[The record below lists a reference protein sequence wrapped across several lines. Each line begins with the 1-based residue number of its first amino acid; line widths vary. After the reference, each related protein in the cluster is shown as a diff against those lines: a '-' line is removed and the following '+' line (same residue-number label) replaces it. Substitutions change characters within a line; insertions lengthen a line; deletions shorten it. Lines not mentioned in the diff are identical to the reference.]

1 MNVPSHHRAL
11 LEALAARLGER
22 GLLRETEAM
31 ARYVADWAGDRLG
44 EPLAVARPATTAEVA
59 ETVRLCHEHGVAM
72 SPQGGHS
79 GLVAGALPA
88 ADGGELVISLERLD
102 RVRDIDPV
110 NFTMTVDAGCILESV
125 KQAAA
130 KLDCDFPLSLGAQ
143 GSCQIGGNIA
153 TNAGGLNVLRHGM
166 MRQLVLG
173 LEVVLPD
180 GRVWDDLSAL
190 HKDNRGLDLKQL
202 FLGSEG
208 TLGIVTGAVLMLT
221 PRPTQSRTALL
232 GLPSVTAVVDFYG
245 LARRDCSDLLSAF
258 ELIPR
263 RCMEL
268 AMEATP
274 DLGDPL
280 DDAHPWYV
288 LMEVAAS
295 GPLDLDAMLEHL
307 LERGM
312 ERGLVQDG
320 ALAASEAQA
329 QRLWQFR
336 ESMLEGQRRR
346 GEHLRTDISVPI
358 SAIPAFVERAGEAVM
373 AESPDCDVIAY
384 GHVGD
389 GNLHFNIL
397 PPLDMAEA
405 DKRDHLHAL
414 EERLFAV
421 LDAFDGSISAEH
433 GIGRTKQAAYL
444 ARLSPVQRELAEG
457 IKALFDPHG
466 LMNPGRILLPRQEP
480 RDPPSGR
487 QLETD

>member
-1 MNVPSHHRAL
+1 MDADVLLDAL
-11 LEALAARLGER
+11 SKRLGER
-22 GLLRETEAM
+22 GLLRDPEAM
-31 ARYVADWAGDRLG
+31 ARYACDWAGDRLG
-44 EPLAVARPATTAEVA
+44 VPLAVACPASTAEVA
-59 ETVRLCHEHGVAM
+59 ETVRLCREHGVPM
-72 SPQGGHS
+72 TPQGGHS

-88 ADGGELVISLERLD
+88 VGDGELVISLERLD

-125 KQAAA
+125 KQVAAEH
-130 KLDCDFPLSLGAQ
+130 DCDFPLSLGAQ
-143 GSCQIGGNIA
+143 GSCQLGGNIA

-180 GRVWDDLSAL
+180 GRVWNNLSTL
-190 HKDNRGLDLKQL
+190 HKDNRGVDLKQL

-208 TLGIVTGAVLMLT
+208 TLGIVTGAVLKLS

-232 GLPSVTAVVDFYG
+232 GLPSVAAVIDLYG
-245 LARRDCSDLLSAF
+245 HARRDCSDLLCAF

-263 RCMEL
+263 RCLEL

-274 DLGDPL
+274 NLGDPL
-280 DDAHPWYV
+280 DAPYPWYV
-288 LMEVAAS
+288 LMEVSAS
-295 GPLDLDAMLEHL
+295 GPLNLDAMLEHL

-312 ERGLVQDG
+312 ERGLVLDG
-320 ALAASEAQA
+320 ALASNDTQA

-358 SAIPAFVERAGEAVM
+358 SAIPAFVEKASQAVM
-373 AESPDCDVIAY
+373 ARSPKCEIIAY

-397 PPLDMAEA
+397 PPPDMDEA
-405 DKRDHLHAL
+405 DKKAHLHRL
-414 EERLFAV
+414 EEELFEV
-421 LDAFDGSISAEH
+421 LDDFGGSLSAEH

-444 ARLSPVQRELAEG
+444 ARLSPMDRELAGG
-457 IKALFDPHG
+457 IKALFDPEG
-466 LMNPGRILLPRQEP
+466 LMNPGRILPT
-480 RDPPSGR
+480 G
-487 QLETD
+487 

>member
-1 MNVPSHHRAL
+1 MERNDF
-11 LEALAARLGER
+11 LEALGARLGER
-22 GLLRETEAM
+22 GLLREPEGM

-44 EPLAVARPATTAEVA
+44 MPLAVARPASPEEVA
-59 ETVRLCHEHGVAM
+59 ATVRLCRDHGIAM
-72 SPQGGHS
+72 VPQGGHS

-88 ADGGELVISLERLD
+88 VEGNELVISLERMN
-102 RVRDIDPV
+102 RIRSVDPIS
-110 NFTMTVDAGCILESV
+110 FTMSVDAGCILENV

-130 KLDCDFPLSLGAQ
+130 EHDCEFPLALGAQ

-153 TNAGGLNVLRHGM
+153 TNAGGLNVLRYGM

-180 GRVWDDLSAL
+180 GRLWDGMTTL
-190 HKDNRGLDLKQL
+190 HKDNRGYALKQL

-208 TLGIVTGAVLMLT
+208 TLGIVTGAVLKLS
-221 PRPTQSRTALL
+221 PRATQARTALL
-232 GLPSVTAVVDFYG
+232 GVPSLEAVIELYG

-263 RCMEL
+263 RCIEL

-274 DLGDPL
+274 SLGDPMESRY
-280 DDAHPWYV
+280 PWYV

-295 GPLDLDAMLEHL
+295 GPLDLGAMLEHL
-307 LERGM
+307 LEQGM
-312 ERGLVQDG
+312 ERELVLDG
-320 ALAASEAQA
+320 ALAASEAQSR
-329 QRLWQFR
+329 QLWQFR

-358 SAIPAFVERAGEAVM
+358 SAIPAFVDEASRRVM
-373 AESPDCDVIAY
+373 EASPDCEIIAY

-397 PPLDMAEA
+397 PPRAMAEA
-405 DKRDHLHAL
+405 EKRGHLHDL
-414 EERLFAV
+414 ELCLFDV
-421 LDAFDGSISAEH
+421 LDGFGGSISAEH

-444 ARLSPVQRELAEG
+444 ARLSPVERELAEG
-457 IKALFDPHG
+457 IKVLFDPDG
-466 LMNPGRILLPRQEP
+466 LMNPARILPPR
-480 RDPPSGR
+480 G
-487 QLETD
+487 